1 MDIIKTYRTY
11 LTITAVAWAGCL
23 VLFVAAYLILLT
35 PQKSREKYYDRT
47 LTEKKQVY
55 KSAQRAAQEQTK
67 IELDKEIERLRERL
81 KDFVVDFEDSADL
94 TFAIGQIAMER
105 KVAALSIGSG
115 DKRAASKTPVADANT
130 VDETSIDISF
140 ISGFNQFAAFVNNL
154 ERHRPVFFVHTF
166 RIARSN
172 RDKSAYTVNLDV
184 RALVMKQQETET
196 TSIPSAR
203 LYSVTK

>member
-1 MDIIKTYRTY
+1 
-11 LTITAVAWAGCL
+11 

-105 KVAALSIGSG
+105 KVAAFSIGSG
-115 DKRAASKTPVADANT
+115 NKRVASTLPVADANT
-130 VDETSIDISF
+130 VDETNIDISF
-140 ISGFNQFAAFVNNL
+140 VSGFNQFAAFVNNL
-154 ERHRPVFFVHTF
+154 ERHRPVFFVHAF
-166 RIARSN
+166 KIVRSN
-172 RDKSAYTVNLDV
+172 QDKSVYTVTLDV
-184 RALVMKQQETET
+184 RALVRRPKETEIAS
-196 TSIPSAR
+196 TSPTR
-203 LYSVTK
+203 FYSVKK

>member
-1 MDIIKTYRTY
+1 MNILKTYRTY

-23 VLFVAAYLILLT
+23 VLFVAAYLIMLI

-55 KSAQRAAQEQTK
+55 EYAQRAAQEQTK

-94 TFAIGQIAMER
+94 TFAIGQIAKER

-115 DKRAASKTPVADANT
+115 DKRAASKTPVADVNT
-130 VDETSIDISF
+130 VDETNIDISF

-154 ERHRPVFFVHTF
+154 ERHRPVFFVHAF
-166 RIARSN
+166 KIARSN
-172 RDKSAYTVNLDV
+172 QDKSVYTVTLDV
-184 RALVMKQQETET
+184 RALVRRPKETET
-196 TSIPSAR
+196 AHTSSTR
-203 LYSVTK
+203 LYSVKK